1 MAWEREDVLSF
12 RSLMEN
18 SPDSVPRR
26 TPLYD
31 KHVEAGGRLVD
42 FAGWEMPVQY
52 GGIMAEHR
60 AVREGV
66 GMFDIS
72 HMGELTVSGEG
83 AVAWLDGLLTNR
95 VERLNEGEAQYT
107 LMLNEAGGVI
117 DDLIVYRTGEAAF
130 LLIVNAAKI
139 EEDVAWMRGRL
150 VEGVEFED
158 RSDDFAAVAV
168 QGPKARALFG
178 CVFDST
184 LAEARN
190 RVVSTV
196 FAGTAVFV
204 VTTGYTGEDGFEVV
218 APVGVIGPL
227 WDALVG
233 AGATPCGL
241 GARDTLRLEMC
252 YPLNGS
258 DLSPDRTPMEAGLGF
273 FVDLTKEDFVGKT
286 AVERHKLDGSPS
298 RLVALAVEEKSPPI
312 RPHYRVLVDG
322 NEVGETCSGALSPS
336 LGYGIALAYLPPG
349 LAKSGQ
355 EVGIEVR
362 GKVYPAVVRKQPLYV
377 RPA

>member
-1 MAWEREDVLSF
+1 MEI
-12 RSLMEN
+12 SLA
-18 SPDSVPRR
+18 SPPRR

-52 GGIMAEHR
+52 VGIMAEHR
-60 AVREGV
+60 AVREAVGV
-66 GMFDIS
+66 FDIS
-72 HMGELTVSGEG
+72 HMGEFTVHGPG

-95 VERLNEGEAQYT
+95 VARLAEGEAQYT

-139 EEDVAWMRGRL
+139 DEDREWLRGRL
-150 VEGVEFED
+150 VDGVEFAD
-158 RSDDFAAVAV
+158 RSDDFAALAV
-168 QGPKARALFG
+168 QGPKARELFA
-178 CVFDST
+178 CVFNET

-190 RVVSTV
+190 RVVSSV
-196 FAGTAVFV
+196 FAGSAVFV

-218 APVGVIGPL
+218 APADVIVPL
-227 WDALVG
+227 WDALLG
-233 AGATPCGL
+233 AGAVPCGL

-258 DLSPDRTPMEAGLGF
+258 DLSPERSPMEAGLGY
-273 FVDLTKEDFVGKT
+273 FVDLTKDDFVGKD
-286 AVERHKLDGSPS
+286 AVERHKIDGAPS

-312 RPHYRVLVDG
+312 RPHYRVMLDG
-322 NEVGETCSGALSPS
+322 EEVGETCSGALSPS
-336 LGYGIALAYLPPG
+336 LGYGIALAYLPPA
-349 LAKSGQ
+349 LAKPGQ

-362 GKVYPAVVRKQPLYV
+362 GKLYRASVRKKPLYV